1 VSQRDPTRLPP
12 LRRMVALQSF
22 LHPHSFPLL
31 QVPAT
36 GEALSM
42 STPHRPLRI
51 SGPLCEPQKL
61 PGAATTYMQSHPLL
75 LTCVQQAGLVTMPPH
90 HFHPLRRQIL
100 ARPWKNVP
108 SSPRNALHRSP
119 PIIHVLRHIS
129 PSLISSVPS
138 INSEGHL
145 ISGLPLLRK
154 MSWNISTPRRN
165 LSPASRLSQIP
176 QHSAGALTE

>member
-1 VSQRDPTRLPP
+1 MRLPR

-22 LHPHSFPLL
+22 LHPHSCPLL

-36 GEALSM
+36 GEALIT
-42 STPHRPLRI
+42 STPPHHPLRI

-61 PGAATTYMQSHPLL
+61 PGAATTYMQPPPLL

-100 ARPWKNVP
+100 AQPRKNIP
-108 SSPRNALHRSP
+108 SSLRNALHRLP
-119 PIIHVLRHIS
+119 PTIHVLRHIS

-154 MSWNISTPRRN
+154 MSWNIPTPQQN
-165 LSPASRLSQIP
+165 LCPANRLPQIP
-176 QHSAGALTE
+176 QHSAGAPTG

>member
-1 VSQRDPTRLPP
+1 MRLPR
-12 LRRMVALQSF
+12 LQRMVALQSF

-36 GEALSM
+36 GKALIM

-51 SGPLCEPQKL
+51 LVPLCEPQKL
-61 PGAATTYMQSHPLL
+61 PGAATTYMQPHPLL
-75 LTCVQQAGLVTMPPH
+75 LTCVQRAGLATMPPH
-90 HFHPLRRQIL
+90 RFRPLRRQIL
-100 ARPWKNVP
+100 AQPRKNVL
-108 SSPRNALHRSP
+108 SPLRNALHRSP
-119 PIIHVLRHIS
+119 PTIHVLRHIS
-129 PSLISSVPS
+129 PSLISSVLS

-154 MSWNISTPRRN
+154 MSWSIPTLQRN
-165 LSPASRLSQIP
+165 LSPASRLPQIP